1 MQFFVGV
8 CLMACAD
15 PNMFSTVTPVNG
27 QDLTL
32 IPTGV
37 TIYGSH
43 CFKAKFLKKLL
54 SNINL
59 KKIANP

>member
-1 MQFFVGV
+1 MLFVHYAAICAI
-8 CLMACAD
+8 CLLVYD
-15 PNMFSTVTPVNG
+15 PFSMLYDY
-27 QDLTL
+27 DLTL

-54 SNINL
+54 NNINL